1 MNNKCINQEHSGFLS
16 NLNAPDPQSPEFASY
31 MMTLHAKTAAF
42 DNLIS
47 SLNEAGFDTSNMSY
61 DDTAN
66 FLKELS
72 LEGAEAYALSLIS
85 KIHSCYVNT
94 IRLEAE
100 AVANSGLSAESLA
113 KFDKV
118 IGFIDGLMSKQSKI
132 EAELSD
138 LRALVLSQAA
148 SSTVSQPQVMSGSA
162 SQRAMLEIFTVGA
175 TGKLPNTLGPD
186 TQVFIKGLQKIMS
199 MP

>member
-1 MNNKCINQEHSGFLS
+1 MDNTKLNATHAGILND
-16 NLNAPDPQSPEFASY
+16 LNAPEPGSPEFQTY
-31 MMTLHAKTAAF
+31 MTKLQAKTAAF
-42 DNLIS
+42 DSLVS
-47 SLNEAGFDTSNMSY
+47 ALNEAGFDTSNMSY

-72 LEGAEAYALSLIS
+72 LEGAEAYAVSLIS
-85 KIHSCYVNT
+85 KIHSCYENT

-100 AVANSGLSAESLA
+100 AVANSGLSSEKLA
-113 KFDKV
+113 AFNKV
-118 IGFIDGLMSKQSKI
+118 IGFIEGLMSTQSKI
-132 EAELSD
+132 ESDMSD
-138 LRALVLSQAA
+138 LRALVFSQAT

-175 TGKLPNTLGPD
+175 TGKIPNTLGPD
-186 TQVFIKGLQKIMS
+186 TQVFIKGLKQIMS